1 MFAPALAAYDMYRLV
16 RNFSLASAVA
26 IVIVSTVLGFVLHD
40 RLIGELVSNTEMRNA
55 SLARSFANTLGPSLK
70 QFLDRAQGQEPE
82 TLVGTS
88 DYQKVNFYF
97 RLATAGLD
105 VLKVKVY
112 LLDGITVYSSEQS
125 QLGEDRSNND
135 GFEYARAG
143 NVASELTFSAEFN
156 AFDGT
161 VSDRDMVSSFVPIL
175 FAGEIIG
182 VLEIY
187 SDVTATITNIRATA
201 FELVALLVVLFGLL
215 FVVLFLIVRHAEGII
230 NDQYREKQRE
240 IEERKHAEA
249 ALRDSESRLQ
259 SFLDAASEWV
269 WETDAEHRFTYFS
282 TVLKIS

>member
-1 MFAPALAAYDMYRLV
+1 MFASALAACDMYRLV

-26 IVIVSTVLGFVLHD
+26 IVIVSAVLGFVLHD

-70 QFLDRAQGQEPE
+70 QFLDRAQNQDPQS
-82 TLVGTS
+82 LANSS
-88 DYQKVNFYF
+88 DYQKINFYF
-97 RLATAGLD
+97 RLAAAGLD

-112 LLDGITVYSSEQS
+112 LLDGVTVYSSEHAE
-125 QLGEDRSNND
+125 LGEDRSNND
-135 GFEYARAG
+135 GFEYARIG

-175 FAGEIIG
+175 FAGDTIG

-187 SDVTATITNIRATA
+187 SDVTKTVTKIRTTA
-201 FELVALLVVLFGLL
+201 IEQVALLVVLFGLL

-230 NDQYREKQRE
+230 KKQYRDKQR
-240 IEERKHAEA
+240 
-249 ALRDSESRLQ
+249 
-259 SFLDAASEWV
+259 
-269 WETDAEHRFTYFS
+269 
-282 TVLKIS
+282 